1 MVISNTFKSNNPGS
15 KSAAPQAG
23 VGKNSPKSLP
33 MQVQVARAG
42 EDIRSQIMLDITRT
56 CLDVL
61 KQRNITQPNLI
72 SATIVNNVADELE
85 VRNAA
90 ILNRS
95 RKMNIPGTLEP
106 FQIAEILLAMYD
118 IKKICC
124 LEKAADPDYDL
135 LGIYQ
140 EDGPDRGT
148 YSATGHEIRKL
159 CYLYDP
165 GITQKGISDVEA
177 ILSDHCERVFRT
189 KDKNLVPVNNGI
201 FDFDTKTLVPFGPEY
216 VFLNKCHVDYVPNPA
231 SPTIHNPKDNTDWEI
246 EDWMRSLSDD
256 PEVVNLLWEITG
268 ACIRPN
274 VSWNRAAWLYSTQGN
289 NGKGTLCALMRN
301 LCGNGNHTAI
311 QLSAFSRDFA
321 LESLVKASAIVNDEN
336 DTDVCIDRA
345 ATLKAVITGDVFQM
359 NRKFKTPISFQFRGF
374 MVQCINGLPKVKDRS
389 NSFYRR
395 QLVVPFLKNFGG
407 KGVERRYIKDEYLA
421 RKDVLEYALWRVL
434 NMDYYEFSEP
444 EACQA
449 LLLEYKE
456 ANDPV
461 RQFWAEVEDQLVWD
475 LLPYDFIYALYM
487 KWMDECSPDSAP
499 LGRNT
504 FKSQLQD
511 VVRTSSGIW
520 WVPPKEPEAGGKM
533 RDKYLNRKDMMD
545 KPEILIKQY
554 KVQGWGDETYHGG
567 DEARKLIPSPTKTR
581 FRGLMRFE
589 RALKDGWCDRDG
601 NPIAKRKAPV
611 IQGIL
616 PDMQGRPGP
625 EAEPEA

>member
-1 MVISNTFKSNNPGS
+1 MDNSNTFKPNNPGS

-23 VGKNSPKSLP
+23 AGKNSPQSLP
-33 MQVQVARAG
+33 VQVAGAG
-42 EDIRSQIMLDITRT
+42 GETRDQIILDITRL

-61 KQRNITQPNLI
+61 KQQNITEPGRI

-90 ILNRS
+90 ILCAKR
-95 RKMNIPGTLEP
+95 RMNIPLAPEP
-106 FQIAEILLAMYD
+106 FQLAEILLAMYD

-140 EDGPDRGT
+140 EDGHDKGT
-148 YSATGHEIRKL
+148 YSASGHEIRSL
-159 CYLYDP
+159 CYQYAP
-165 GITQKGISDVEA
+165 GITKRGISEVEA
-177 ILSDHCERVFRT
+177 ILSEKCPRVFRT
-189 KDKNLVPVNNGI
+189 KDRNLVPVNNGI

-231 SPTIHNPKDNTDWEI
+231 SPVIHNPDGTDWEI

-321 LESLVKASAIVNDEN
+321 LESLVKASAIINDEN

-359 NRKFKTPISFQFRGF
+359 NRKFKTPISFQFKGF

-461 RQFWAEVEDQLVWD
+461 REFWAELEEQFVWD
-475 LLPYDFIYALYM
+475 LLPYEFIYELYAAWS
-487 KWMDECSPDSAP
+487 KQYEQNAQI

-511 VVRTSSGIW
+511 VVRTSSDIW

-545 KPEILIKQY
+545 KPEMLIRQY
-554 KVQGWGDETYHGG
+554 RVQGWGDETYHGG
-567 DEARKLIPSPTKTR
+567 DETRKLIPSPTKTR

-601 NPIAKRKAPV
+601 NPLQKRKAPV

-616 PDMQGRPGP
+616 PAVKERDS
-625 EAEPEA
+625 EAEPEI

>member
-1 MVISNTFKSNNPGS
+1 MASGT
-15 KSAAPQAG
+15 
-23 VGKNSPKSLP
+23 NSSQQLP
-33 MQVQVARAG
+33 VQVAVAGAG
-42 EDIRSQIMLDITRT
+42 EDSRNQIMLDITRA

-61 KQRNITQPNLI
+61 KQQNITQPNRI
-72 SATIVNNVADELE
+72 SATILNNVADELE

-90 ILNRS
+90 ILNKS
-95 RKMNIPGTLEP
+95 RKMTIPTALEP

-124 LEKAADPDYDL
+124 LEKATDPDYDL

-165 GITQKGISDVEA
+165 GITQKGISEVEA
-177 ILSDHCERVFRT
+177 VLSDHCVRVFRT

-201 FDFDTKTLVPFGPEY
+201 FDFDTKTLIPYSKDY
-216 VFLNKCHVDYVPNPA
+216 VFLGKCHVDYVPNPA
-231 SPTIHNPKDNTDWEI
+231 SPVIHNPKDNTDWEI

-274 VSWNRAAWLYSTQGN
+274 VSWNKAAWLYSTQGN
-289 NGKGTLCALMRN
+289 NGKGTLCSLMRN
-301 LCGNGNHTAI
+301 LCGDGNHTAI
-311 QLSAFSRDFA
+311 QLSAFSKDFA
-321 LESLVKASAIVNDEN
+321 LESLVKASAIINDEN
-336 DTDVCIDRA
+336 DTDIYIDKA

-359 NRKFKTPISFQFRGF
+359 NRKFKAPISFQFKGF

-407 KGVERRYIKDEYLA
+407 KGIERRYIKDDYLN
-421 RKDVLEYALWRVL
+421 RRDVLEYALWRIL
-434 NMDYYEFSEP
+434 NMDYYELSEP
-444 EACQA
+444 EACRA

-456 ANDPV
+456 VNDPI
-461 RQFWAEVEDQLVWD
+461 RQFWAEMEDQFVWD
-475 LLPYDFIYALYM
+475 LLPYDFIYALYTGWA
-487 KWMDECSPDSAP
+487 KQYNEGASVV
-499 LGRNT
+499 GRNT
-504 FKSQLQD
+504 FKNQLQD
-511 VVRTSSGIW
+511 IVRTSSDIW

-554 KVQGWGDETYHGG
+554 KVQGWGDDTYHGG
-567 DEARKLIPSPTKTR
+567 DEARKLIPSHTKTR

-589 RALKDGWCDRDG
+589 RAFYDGWCDADG
-601 NPIAKRKAPV
+601 NPLQKRGTNALPIEKA
-611 IQGIL
+611 
-616 PDMQGRPGP
+616 GP
-625 EAEPEA
+625 SDKIETIIEREEDADV

>member
-1 MVISNTFKSNNPGS
+1 MDNSNTFTTNNPGS
-15 KSAAPQAG
+15 ASATQRTGA
-23 VGKNSPKSLP
+23 GKNSPQPLP
-33 MQVQVARAG
+33 VQVQLAGAG
-42 EDIRSQIMLDITRT
+42 EDTRGQIMLDITRA
-56 CLDVL
+56 CLAAL
-61 KQRNITQPNLI
+61 KQQNITEPRRI

-106 FQIAEILLAMYD
+106 FQIAERLLAMYD

-140 EDGPDRGT
+140 EDGPDKGT

-201 FDFDTKTLVPFGPEY
+201 FDFDTKKLMPFDPEY

-231 SPTIHNPKDNTDWEI
+231 SPVIHNPDGTDWET

-321 LESLVKASAIVNDEN
+321 LESLVKASAIINDEN

-407 KGVERRYIKDEYLA
+407 KGVERRYIKDDYLA
-421 RKDVLEYALWRVL
+421 RKEVLEYVLCRVL
-434 NMDYYEFSEP
+434 NMNYYEFSEP

-461 RQFWAEVEDQLVWD
+461 RQFWAELEEQFVWD
-475 LLPYDFIYALYM
+475 LLPYEFIYALYAAWS
-487 KWMDECSPDSAP
+487 KQYEQNAQI

-511 VVRTSSGIW
+511 VVRTSSDIW

-545 KPEILIKQY
+545 KPEMLIKQY
-554 KVQGWGDETYHGG
+554 RVQGWCDETYHGG
-567 DEARKLIPSPTKTR
+567 DETRKLIPSPTKTR

-589 RALKDGWCDRDG
+589 RALKDGWCDKDG

-616 PDMQGRPGP
+616 PAVKERDS
-625 EAEPEA
+625 EAEPEI

>member
-1 MVISNTFKSNNPGS
+1 MVNSNTFTTNNPGS
-15 KSAAPQAG
+15 KSATPQAG
-23 VGKNSPKSLP
+23 AGKNSPQTLP
-33 MQVQVARAG
+33 VQVQVARAG
-42 EDIRSQIMLDITRT
+42 DESREHAVLEATRM

-61 KQRNITQPNLI
+61 KQQGITDPARI
-72 SATIVNNVADELE
+72 AATIINGVADELE

-90 ILNRS
+90 ILS
-95 RKMNIPGTLEP
+95 KDRKMTISQGLEP
-106 FQIAEILLAMYD
+106 FQIAEIIMSTRNVR
-118 IKKICC
+118 KICC
-124 LEKAADPDYDL
+124 LEESSDPDYDL

-140 EDGPDRGT
+140 ENGENAGT
-148 YSATGHEIRKL
+148 YSAYSSEIAGI
-159 CYLYDP
+159 CYAYSP
-165 GITQKGISDVEA
+165 GISKRGISEVEA
-177 ILSDHCERVFRT
+177 ILSAKCGRVFRT

-201 FDFDTKTLVPFGPEY
+201 FDFDTKTLMPFSPEY
-216 VFLNKCHVDYVPNPA
+216 VFLNKCHVDYVPNAA
-231 SPTIHNPKDNTDWEI
+231 SPVIPNPDGTDWEI
-246 EDWMRSLSDD
+246 EGWMKSLSDD
-256 PEVVNLLWEITG
+256 PEVVNLLWEIIG

-301 LCGNGNHTAI
+301 LCGKGNHTAI
-311 QLSAFSRDFA
+311 MLSDFCKDFA
-321 LESLVKASAIVNDEN
+321 LEPLVRSSAIINDEN
-336 DTDVCIDRA
+336 DVDVYIDKA
-345 ATLKAVITGDVFQM
+345 ANLKAVITGDVFQM
-359 NRKFKTPISFQFRGF
+359 NRKFKMPIAFQFKGF

-395 QLVVPFLKNFGG
+395 QLIVPFLKNFQGI
-407 KGVERRYIKDEYLA
+407 ERRYIKDDYLK
-421 RKDVLEYALWRVL
+421 RDDVLEYVLCRVL

-444 EACQA
+444 EACQS

-461 RQFWAEVEDQLVWD
+461 RQFWAELEEQFVWD
-475 LLPYDFIYALYM
+475 LLPYDFIHALYL

-504 FKSQLQD
+504 FKNQLQD
-511 VVRTSSGIW
+511 VVRTSSDIW

-545 KPEILIKQY
+545 KPEMLIKQY

-567 DEARKLIPSPTKTR
+567 DETRKLIPSPTKTR

-589 RALKDGWCDRDG
+589 RALKDGWCDKDG
-601 NPIAKRKAPV
+601 NPLPKRASSAPV

-616 PDMQGRPGP
+616 PAVKEKYS
-625 EAEPEA
+625 EAEPEI

>member
-1 MVISNTFKSNNPGS
+1 MASGT
-15 KSAAPQAG
+15 
-23 VGKNSPKSLP
+23 NSSQQLP
-33 MQVQVARAG
+33 VQVAGAG
-42 EDIRSQIMLDITRT
+42 EDSRNQIMLDITRA

-61 KQRNITQPNLI
+61 KQQNITQPNRI
-72 SATIVNNVADELE
+72 SATILNNVADELE

-90 ILNRS
+90 ILNKS
-95 RKMNIPGTLEP
+95 RKMAIPTALEP

-124 LEKAADPDYDL
+124 LEKATDPDYDL

-165 GITQKGISDVEA
+165 GITQKGISEVEA
-177 ILSDHCERVFRT
+177 VLSDHCMRVFRT

-201 FDFDTKTLVPFGPEY
+201 FDFDTKNLIPYSKDY
-216 VFLNKCHVDYVPNPA
+216 VFLGKCHVDYVPNPV
-231 SPTIHNPKDNTDWEI
+231 SPVIHNPKDNTDWEI
-246 EDWMRSLSDD
+246 EEWMKSLSDD

-274 VSWNRAAWLYSTQGN
+274 VSWNKAAWLYSTQGN
-289 NGKGTLCALMRN
+289 NGKGTLCSLMRN
-301 LCGNGNHTAI
+301 LCGDGNHTAI
-311 QLSAFSRDFA
+311 QLSAFSKDFA
-321 LESLVKASAIVNDEN
+321 LESLVKASAIINDEN
-336 DTDVCIDRA
+336 DTDIYIDKA

-359 NRKFKTPISFQFRGF
+359 NRKFKAPISFQFKGF

-407 KGVERRYIKDEYLA
+407 KGIERRYIKDDYLN
-421 RKDVLEYALWRVL
+421 RRDVLEYALWRVL
-434 NMDYYEFSEP
+434 NMDYYELSEP
-444 EACQA
+444 EACRA

-456 ANDPV
+456 VNDPI
-461 RQFWAEVEDQLVWD
+461 RQFWAEMEDQFVWD
-475 LLPYDFIYALYM
+475 LLPYDFIYALYTGWA
-487 KWMDECSPDSAP
+487 KQYNEGASVV
-499 LGRNT
+499 GRNT
-504 FKSQLQD
+504 FKNQLQD
-511 VVRTSSGIW
+511 IVRTSSDIW

-554 KVQGWGDETYHGG
+554 KVQGWGDDTYHGG
-567 DEARKLIPSPTKTR
+567 DEARKLIPSHTKTR

-589 RALKDGWCDRDG
+589 RAFYDGWCDADG
-601 NPIAKRKAPV
+601 NPLQKRGTNALPIEKA
-611 IQGIL
+611 
-616 PDMQGRPGP
+616 GP
-625 EAEPEA
+625 SDKIETIIEREEDADV